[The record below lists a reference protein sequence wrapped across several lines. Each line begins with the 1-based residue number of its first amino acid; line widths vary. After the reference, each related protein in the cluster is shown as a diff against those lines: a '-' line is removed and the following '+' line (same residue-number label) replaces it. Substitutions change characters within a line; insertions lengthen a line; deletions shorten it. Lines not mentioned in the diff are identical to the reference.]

1 MLVRH
6 FQHLEQSEGEPF
18 GEALVMRGVRERF
31 SSIVAT
37 AITVGL
43 FFLPFVVLG
52 DIAGLEIVH
61 PMAVAILG
69 GIVASTLFTLGAV
82 PALYLRF
89 GAGAAAAGKLGLKSE
104 PA

>member
-1 MLVRH
+1 
-6 FQHLEQSEGEPF
+6 
-18 GEALVMRGVRERF
+18 MRGVRERF